1 MCGSRPLAEAVT
13 RSTGTGAVISGSAA
27 RMASTRAW
35 TALTRSGFVGERFEP
50 DDEPALYENGVV
62 ADGRP
67 QKYLGSSKGWP
78 MRAEPTALPSLTIRL
93 PFACRGNTAWAM
105 AVTIAGYAT
114 PVTIDNMTSETT
126 AARQ

>member
-78 MRAEPTALPSLTIRL
+78 MRAEPTAL
-93 PFACRGNTAWAM
+93 AM

-114 PVTIDNMTSETT
+114 PVTIENMTSETT